1 VKINLRYIIS
11 FLVPVILVAC
21 NSWDE
26 PDGGPCTYDKKKF
39 PATVIG
45 IEKKDSLNAEVYF
58 RVNDLS
64 GNVYRDS
71 VAWSREKKEWMLL
84 SKIEKDSIAVGKK
97 YTYEVWKIISGHC
110 NPDIELLKLE
120 ECE

>member
-1 VKINLRYIIS
+1 MKTDFRYITS
-11 FLVPVILVAC
+11 FFVLVVLVAC

-26 PDGGPCTYDKKKF
+26 PDGGSCIYDKKKY

-58 RVNDLS
+58 RVNDSL

-71 VAWSREKKEWMLL
+71 VTWSREKKEWMSLA
-84 SKIEKDSIAVGKK
+84 KIEKDSIAVGKK
-97 YTYEVWKIISGHC
+97 YTYEVWKIITGHC
-110 NPDIELLKLE
+110 NPDIEILKLE

>member
-1 VKINLRYIIS
+1 MKMNFLYFIS
-11 FLVPVILVAC
+11 FVVPVVLRAC
-21 NSWDE
+21 NGWDE
-26 PDGGPCTYDKKKF
+26 PDGGPCSYDKKKY

-71 VAWSREKKEWMLL
+71 VSWSMEKKEWMALA
-84 SKIEKDSIAVGKK
+84 KIEKDSISIGKK
-97 YTYEVWKIISGHC
+97 YTYQVWKILTGHC
-110 NPDIELLKLE
+110 NPDIKLLELE
-120 ECE
+120 EYK